1 MFRLL
6 YAKDAKLAC
15 NEQGKRKTGEHLPQQ
30 AVFTQKYPRSAQ
42 SALPR
47 SFDARPKDDAGDAGL
62 GWNEPPRLRERI
74 HVHVGNLPS

>member
-15 NEQGKRKTGEHLPQQ
+15 NEQGKRKAGEHLPQQ
-30 AVFTQKYPRSAQ
+30 AVSTQST
-42 SALPR
+42 LPR

-62 GWNEPPRLRERI
+62 DWNEPPRPRERI